1 MKTFTIMSV
10 LDVMTWPR
18 AERSK
23 FNLGTESGLY
33 ALFLRPG
40 VRLSKIEPGEAG
52 LIYIGKASGAKG
64 LKGRCHFTAKTR
76 NHSPRKSLAFLL
88 QEMLSLTPELVK
100 KLNSSP
106 TWTLETQSEA
116 RLTDWMI
123 DNLLLAI
130 VHEEQPEPTERL
142 LLQKYSPPLNLTGC
156 LQSSTHKAI
165 FDGRKSM
172 QMRATARSI

>member
-1 MKTFTIMSV
+1 MKDV

-23 FNLGTESGLY
+23 FNLGAENGLY
-33 ALFLRPG
+33 AIFLRPG
-40 VRLSKIEPGEAG
+40 AHLPKIEPGVAG

-64 LKGRCHFTAKTR
+64 LKGRCHFLGKTR

-88 QEMLSLTPELVK
+88 REILTLAPELVRK
-100 KLNSSP
+100 PNCPP
-106 TWTLETQSEA
+106 TWTLETQSET

-130 VHEEQPEPTERL
+130 AHEERPEPTERL
-142 LLQKYSPPLNLTGC
+142 LLHKYSPPLNLTGC
-156 LQSSTHKAI
+156 LKSSTHQAI
-165 FDGRKSM
+165 SDGRKLM
-172 QMRATARSI
+172 QMQAIASCS